1 LATWHEFA
9 RAEPEMAKLGSRIF
23 AKYGI
28 AYLATTRIDGAPRI
42 HPVCP
47 AIVDDRM
54 ILGIIPD
61 TPKRR
66 DLERDG
72 RCAIHGLPGPND
84 AEICVSGTARGLSA
98 QDVARLIEL
107 APANVRIATDVAMFE
122 IDIQQVS
129 WTTYQTE
136 SGSRPVPAKGRWLA
150 DRTV

>member
-1 LATWHEFA
+1 M
-9 RAEPEMAKLGSRIF
+9 AELGSRIF
-23 AKYGI
+23 LKYGI
-28 AYLATTRIDGAPRI
+28 AYLATTRIDGGPRI

-47 AIVDDRM
+47 AIVEDRI

-61 TPKRR
+61 TPKRH

-72 RCAIHGLPGPND
+72 RCAVHGLPGPND
-84 AEICVSGTARGLSA
+84 AEICVSGSAHRLSA
-98 QDVARLIEL
+98 QDVATLIEH

-122 IDIQQVS
+122 IDIQQVT

-150 DRTV
+150 RRTV